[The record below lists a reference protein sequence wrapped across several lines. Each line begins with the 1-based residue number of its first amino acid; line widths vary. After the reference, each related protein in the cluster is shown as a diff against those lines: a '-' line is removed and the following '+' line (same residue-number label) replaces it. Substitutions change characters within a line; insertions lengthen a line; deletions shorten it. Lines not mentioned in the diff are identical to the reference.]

1 MKHTHF
7 INHFLWLATLSI
19 FIGCTREPEPSPDDS
34 IVGTIMSFRLDSDS
48 TSYFRSYRSS
58 PEMGGVSELFYGS
71 QEGYSDIYS
80 LVEITP
86 VEADFFLDTLYSADS
101 LIMSVFSIDAVYF
114 TLNLVTSEDTITPP
128 ELFYFSSD
136 GDTNLFSQEESSFFT
151 FNIDGNLQTT
161 SSGAVTIVTD
171 TLDNSSFQ
179 FDVTEIFQE
188 FILDT
193 NRLNSFTYKIIG
205 GEMMDSLVAFNA
217 PKMDVHYFRIS
228 ENTDSTWT
236 DTLTTTFSTIE
247 KLTIVNPGDWVE
259 NEGRFS
265 IGRAKGLKSILKF
278 NLDTLNTFSD
288 SIVFKDADLY
298 LQRDGDEF
306 ENAGYKVLSYP
317 LRDSVD
323 MNLFSVE
330 VMDTTSLEFIGASSA
345 FTDTTD
351 NYVILNLRNFIAYLH
366 LGQLSRYE
374 LQLSSSAENNPFIT
388 QTFINDD
395 TFHPYIKV
403 RYVVTK

>member
-374 LQLSSSAENNPFIT
+374 LQLSSSAENNSFIT

>member
-34 IVGTIMSFRLDSDS
+34 IVGTIMSFRLDPDS

-101 LIMSVFSIDAVYF
+101 LIMSVFSINAVYF

-179 FDVTEIFQE
+179 FDVTDIFQE

-205 GEMMDSLVAFNA
+205 GERMDSLVAFNA

>member
-7 INHFLWLATLSI
+7 INHFLWLAILSI
-19 FIGCTREPEPSPDDS
+19 FIGCSRDPEPSPDDS
-34 IVGTIMSFRLDSDS
+34 IVGTIMSFRLDPDS

-58 PEMGGVSELFYGS
+58 PEMGGVSELYYGS

-86 VEADFFLDTLYSADS
+86 VEAEFFLDTLYSADS
-101 LIMSVFSIDAVYF
+101 LTMSVFSIDTVYF
-114 TLNLVTSEDTITPP
+114 TLGLVSQEDTITPP
-128 ELFYFSSD
+128 ELFYYSSD
-136 GDTNLFSQEESSFFT
+136 ADTNIFSQSESSFFS
-151 FNIDGNLQTT
+151 IDNSLQTT
-161 SSGAVTIVTD
+161 SSGFVTIVTD
-171 TLDNSSFQ
+171 TLENSSFQ

-193 NRLNSFTYKIIG
+193 NRLNSFTFKIIG
-205 GEMMDSLVAFNA
+205 DEMMESMVAFNA
-217 PKMDVHYFRIS
+217 PNMEVHYFRIS

-236 DTLTTTFSTIE
+236 DTLTTAFSTIE

-278 NLDTLNTFSD
+278 NLDTLDTFSD

-317 LRDSVD
+317 LKDSVD
-323 MNLFSVE
+323 MNLFSAE
-330 VMDTTSLEFIGASSA
+330 VMDTTNLEFIGAISA
-345 FTDTTD
+345 LTDTTD